1 MVGVKMAEQKVF
13 IFLNSIV
20 QINSYSVGQV
30 DLFFCSKTDWKTK
43 MRKTK

>member
-1 MVGVKMAEQKVF
+1 MVGAKMAEQKVF

-30 DLFFCSKTDWKTK
+30 DLFCSKTDWKTK